1 MITAAAKYGCRAIG
15 YELDPKLVA
24 ASRENAEAEGV
35 SDLVTIECKDLF
47 TADLRDADVIVV
59 FLLPLQ
65 LQELLPQL
73 ESMKPGSRL
82 VSHQFEIPGVAPNQT
97 VHAESSEDRAE
108 HTLYQWTLPLKNSKK

>member
-1 MITAAAKYGCRAIG
+1 M
-15 YELDPKLVA
+15 
-24 ASRENAEAEGV
+24 
-35 SDLVTIECKDLF
+35 TIECKDLF